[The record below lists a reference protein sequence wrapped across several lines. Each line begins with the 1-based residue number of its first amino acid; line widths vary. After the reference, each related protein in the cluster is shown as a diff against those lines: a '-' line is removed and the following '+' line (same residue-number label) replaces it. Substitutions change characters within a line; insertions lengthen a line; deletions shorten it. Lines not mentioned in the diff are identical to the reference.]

1 MLYLLL
7 LSILFVI
14 FPWLFRYHEPEHY
27 NNIDRKKTN
36 KRLYESQCRYF
47 LNQFQ
52 MGAISENQYTSLILD
67 TRQIFSDEA
76 KDSVVETTHNKGLW
90 LTPFVILALFISVF
104 LMYSHLGSERDQIIF
119 NILSRGSSGDEP
131 KIVDGEDTEALV
143 SLIEERVKERPKN
156 IHYWMLLA
164 KFAQHNLEYRD
175 SLDYYAS
182 ALVLD
187 PNNSYI
193 LANYAEAIFLAD
205 GSRLTDRVIE
215 AIQVAFIS
223 DPKSSK
229 VLGLKGIEAYVEK
242 RFLDA
247 IRFWQSAKRGL
258 NEESND
264 VIAIQ
269 KGIDRAIRALTVPVE
284 GHATEGSHDGVPL
297 DINEHHANGTTVI
310 DLSLGNVP
318 AHSSSDEVFLLVFEA
333 GSSDVP
339 LMAKSVQLMSL
350 PAYVVF
356 SNIDLLDPLRVASDL
371 RHVEVVARIY
381 GEGSG
386 SSIKKNI
393 EIRSRPIDFFSEPL
407 PIAIALNKNSSD

>member
-1 MLYLLL
+1 
-7 LSILFVI
+7 
-14 FPWLFRYHEPEHY
+14 
-27 NNIDRKKTN
+27 
-36 KRLYESQCRYF
+36 
-47 LNQFQ
+47 
-52 MGAISENQYTSLILD
+52 MGAISENQYTSLMLD
-67 TRQIFSDEA
+67 TRQIFFDEA
-76 KDSVVETTHNKGLW
+76 KDSVVKITHHKGLW
-90 LTPFVILALFISVF
+90 LAPFVVLALFISVF

-119 NILSRGSSGDEP
+119 NILSHGSIGDEP

-143 SLIEERVKERPKN
+143 ALLEERVKERPKN

-164 KFAQHNLEYRD
+164 KFAQHNLKYRD
-175 SLDYYAS
+175 SVDYYTS

-193 LANYAEAIFLAD
+193 LANYAEALFLAD

-215 AIQVAFIS
+215 AIHVAFIS

-247 IRFWQSAKRGL
+247 IRFWQLAKRGL
-258 NEESND
+258 NEDSND

-269 KGIDRAIRALTVPVE
+269 KGIESAIRALTVPVE
-284 GHATEGSHDGVPL
+284 GHATEGSHNRLPL
-297 DINEHHANGTTVI
+297 GINDHHANETTTI
-310 DLSLGNVP
+310 DLSLGNILTR
-318 AHSSSDEVFLLVFEA
+318 SSSDEVFLLVFEA

-350 PAYVVF
+350 PRYVVF
-356 SNIDLLDPLRVASDL
+356 SNIDLLDPLRVASEL

-381 GEGSG
+381 GKGSG
-386 SSIKKNI
+386 SSMEKNI
-393 EIRSRPIDFFSEPL
+393 EIRSRPIDLFSEPL
-407 PIAIALNKNSSD
+407 PFAIALNEYSSD